1 MTLSLR
7 KAKSEDIRLYY
18 NWVIDPVVRD
28 TAISSDP
35 IVWESHK
42 KWFNSKIQ
50 SKSILLVLMLDE
62 FPIGQIKFDFKS
74 DGYYYLGYSID
85 SKYRGKG
92 YGKKIID
99 LGIQYLNQKNI
110 HITIIAQ
117 VKKSNIASIKV
128 FEATSFEFKG
138 EVSTH
143 NVLLKEYEIRT

>member
-1 MTLSLR
+1 MILSLR
-7 KAKSEDIRLYY
+7 NAKSEDIKLYY
-18 NWVIDPVVRD
+18 DWAIDPVVRD
-28 TAISSDP
+28 TAISSAP

-42 KWFNSKIQ
+42 NWFYSKLQ

-62 FPIGQIKFDFKS
+62 CPIGQIKFDLKS
-74 DGYYYLGYSID
+74 DGCYYLGYSID

-99 LGIQYLNQKNI
+99 LGIQYLNKKNI

-128 FEATSFEFKG
+128 FEATSFQYKG

-143 NVLLKEYEIRT
+143 NILLKEYEFRT